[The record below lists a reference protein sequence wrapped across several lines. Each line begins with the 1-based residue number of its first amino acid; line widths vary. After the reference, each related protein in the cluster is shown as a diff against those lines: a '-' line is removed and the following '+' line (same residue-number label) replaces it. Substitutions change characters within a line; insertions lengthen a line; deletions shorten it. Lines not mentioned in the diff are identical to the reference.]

1 MTIAKRK
8 LKLHL
13 PNGRQNAKIRL
24 GRKATFPDYAYMYR
38 TMKVL
43 AIISSVSGPVSRLK
57 AILLL
62 LFLGVVCSGAAYAA
76 PEVIDVRLGGD
87 TQKTRFVL
95 EVKENITYSISVIPD
110 PYRVIVDVSEVD
122 WKDKTGGEG
131 KGRGLVQSYRYGLIK
146 AGTSRIVLDLKEPV
160 RVTQSFMI
168 PPRGGAGYR
177 LVVDLAPASRETF
190 MKNVKTPAEA
200 TDTPPDV
207 AVSTPTPPTQMSG
220 KKLVVIDPGHGG
232 VDPGSPGVAGLPEK
246 SVTLASAKVI
256 RDALNATGR
265 YRAVLTRDSDIF
277 IPLRQRFQI
286 ARRQKADLFIS
297 LHADSH
303 ANNTVRGATVYTL
316 SEKSSDREAAAL
328 AAKENKSDV
337 IAGIDLGGETRE
349 VSSIL
354 IDLAQRETM
363 NYSSHLANL
372 LVTEFKDDI
381 LVGRNGH
388 RFAGFMV
395 LKAPDIPSVLVEMGY
410 ISNQQDAQLL
420 ASPPHQKKL
429 AGSFIRAVDA
439 YFTKVATK

>member
-1 MTIAKRK
+1 M
-8 LKLHL
+8 
-13 PNGRQNAKIRL
+13 
-24 GRKATFPDYAYMYR
+24 KAT
-38 TMKVL
+38 
-43 AIISSVSGPVSRLK
+43 G
-57 AILLL
+57 LL
-62 LFLGVVCSGAAYAA
+62 LFLGIVSVGSAHAA

-87 TQKTRFVL
+87 ARKTRFVL
-95 EVKENITYSISVIPD
+95 EVKENVTYSISVIPD
-110 PYRVIVDVSEVD
+110 PYRVIIDVSEVD

-131 KGRGLVQSYRYGLIK
+131 KGRGLVQNYRYGLIK
-146 AGTSRIVLDLKEPV
+146 AGTSRIVLDLKEPAEV
-160 RVTQSFMI
+160 RQSFII
-168 PPRGGAGYR
+168 PPRGTSGFR
-177 LVVDLAPASRETF
+177 LVVDLAPASRENF
-190 MKNVKTPAEA
+190 MKNVKAPVEAA
-200 TDTPPDV
+200 TDTLPDV
-207 AVSTPTPPTQMSG
+207 AVTSPTPPRTATPG

-246 SVTLASAKVI
+246 AVTLASAKVI

-265 YRAVLTRDSDIF
+265 YRAVLTRDTDVF

-303 ANNTVRGATVYTL
+303 ANSSVRGATVYTL

-349 VSSIL
+349 VSTIL

-372 LVTEFKDDI
+372 LVEEFKDDI

-410 ISNQQDAQLL
+410 ISNIQDARLL

-429 AGSFIRAVDA
+429 AGTFIRAVDA